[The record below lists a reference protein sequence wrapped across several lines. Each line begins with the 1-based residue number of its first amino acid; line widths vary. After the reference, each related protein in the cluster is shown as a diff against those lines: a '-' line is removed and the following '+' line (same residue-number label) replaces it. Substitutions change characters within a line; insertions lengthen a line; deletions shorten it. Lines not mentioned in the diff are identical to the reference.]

1 MKLNKIK
8 TTLLLA
14 ELNQLKKPFKFSTLE
29 KNLPNRKSKNI
40 ALSKTLTKILAKNI
54 RLSNHIDPD
63 FLKFPLTINIFKSHS
78 DLIKHL
84 EDDSKKKDNNIIFIN
99 ADVVALKE
107 NNSKKIASISNLNLF
122 NTLNSIFLP
131 TLLVMKCLQISSA
144 NNTTKS

>member
-1 MKLNKIK
+1 MI
-8 TTLLLA
+8 
-14 ELNQLKKPFKFSTLE
+14 Q
-29 KNLPNRKSKNI
+29 
-40 ALSKTLTKILAKNI
+40 
-54 RLSNHIDPD
+54 
-63 FLKFPLTINIFKSHS
+63 
-78 DLIKHL
+78 
-84 EDDSKKKDNNIIFIN
+84 KKKDNNIIFIN